1 MKVFYNPSYDGFVY
15 YDFSRT
21 TIAFDTIVCNTKSLV
36 ELIELHAGLHIPVAS
51 DLERTL
57 DYYAAIKDYTRTNPG
72 HLFAKS
78 FERDGINTAKECLKW
93 RDAMLL
99 ASWLPGKNDASDRMK
114 TLTAIEKNFNSPS
127 FGEKLLQV
135 TKAVKNGCNLP
146 EDLEIITPFDFHCFQ
161 PAEVELLKAIGE
173 DHVHVN
179 SDLPKN
185 KNFLRKMAE
194 VLKDNKSDKLTLEEN
209 DGSVEI
215 LEFENTNDSLQYLT
229 QLPVDEYSVWI
240 NRDNRAFDSWLNYLN
255 KPTCGS
261 SDKGVSQISELP
273 MIGLGLFSR
282 PLNLTS
288 LISWLSV
295 PLSPLSFKFRDDLV
309 NTIVKEG
316 GYFND
321 ACKNILNNASDSDK
335 EKIKYFLPDIT
346 KPEEAICQNQKI
358 KKTAIAEYIAEL
370 SKWLFNKSK
379 DEKMNE
385 AQMAQLQGALS
396 TCEAMKKILGI
407 FDDEEIAFE
416 DIILCFDSLSTEIE
430 MEINVAR
437 KSCQNL
443 IKSSVNYASPAKT
456 AIWCDFYNPD
466 EGKLTYAFLSPAEK
480 EKLKAGLWQEDNER
494 EYIRLNKFLPLFY
507 TEEKLAF
514 VTVKKCGTKDA
525 VKEPLIIRLEKNMGK
540 DEDGKDLIERYIK
553 HMSLADIPG
562 VKTETLPQVNNRH
575 QNSDGTITFTRTDL
589 VHFREVESFSAVST
603 LIDYPFD
610 YVFDKIIDL
619 KKIGAAALS
628 AVYTT
633 KGTVAHAIIE
643 ELFNPKHGGRPEDIE
658 NQIAT
663 HYEEVFK
670 QKVWERGGIL
680 LQSENL
686 SEMAV
691 FKEQMNECVK
701 DLLKLIR
708 ENGLKVV
715 ACEQKHEKVDLPEF
729 SKHKI
734 TFSGSIDMVLEN
746 SDSEPVIFDFKFS
759 PSEDKYLDWIKK
771 NRSMQLALYK
781 GLVYKA
787 TGKHVK
793 AAAYVLLPEVKV
805 ITADELNGAI
815 FKINVEPSRTGNLLK
830 QMSNSYA
837 FRKNQIKP
845 ENEEQ
850 IEPGIIEDGEELVFP
865 FINGRSVPPSIDYA
879 DSTETLSLVPMDM
892 ETHPR
897 NKTWNKKENKYS
909 DYKTFKAGK

>member
-15 YDFSRT
+15 YDFSKT
-21 TIAFDTIVCNTKSLV
+21 NIAFDTVVCNTKSLV
-36 ELIELHAGLHIPVAS
+36 ELIELHAGLHIPVAP

-57 DYYAAIKDYTRTNPG
+57 DYYAAIKNYTKTNPG

-99 ASWLPGKNDASDRMK
+99 AGWLPGKNDASDRMK
-114 TLTAIEKNFNSPS
+114 TLAAIEKNFNSPS

-146 EDLEIITPFDFHCFQ
+146 ENLEIITPFDFHCFQ

-179 SDLPKN
+179 SDLPAN
-185 KNFLRKMAE
+185 RNFLRKMAE
-194 VLKDNKSDKLTLEEN
+194 TLKDNKSDKLTLEEN

-273 MIGLGLFSR
+273 MIGLGIFSR

-295 PLSPLSFKFRDDLV
+295 PLSPLSFRLRDDLV
-309 NTIVKEG
+309 NTIVDQG

-321 ACKNILNNASDSDK
+321 ACKTILNDASDSDK
-335 EKIKYFLPDIT
+335 EKIKYFLPNIT
-346 KPEEAICQNQKI
+346 KPEEAISQSQKI
-358 KKTAIAEYIAEL
+358 KKTAIVEYVAEL
-370 SKWLFNKSK
+370 YKWVFNKTK

-396 TCEAMKKILGI
+396 TCEAMKKIFGI

-416 DIILCFDSLSTEIE
+416 DLVLVFDSLSTEIE
-430 MEINVAR
+430 MEISGAR
-437 KSCQNL
+437 KGCQNL
-443 IKSSVNYASPAKT
+443 IESSANYASPAKT

-494 EYIRLNKFLPLFY
+494 EYIRLNKYLPLFY

-514 VTVKKCGTKDA
+514 VTVKKCGTEDA
-525 VKEPLIIRLEKNMGK
+525 VKEPLVIRLEKNMGK
-540 DEDGKDLIERYIK
+540 DENGKDLIERYIK
-553 HMSLADIPG
+553 HMVLADIPG
-562 VKTETLPQVNNRH
+562 VKTEPLPQVNNRH
-575 QNSDGTITFTRTDL
+575 QGADGTVRFTRADL
-589 VHFREVESFSAVST
+589 VKFGEEESFSSISN

-610 YVFDKIIDL
+610 YVFDKIIEL
-619 KKIGAAALS
+619 RKIGAAALD

-643 ELFNPKHGGRPEDIE
+643 ELFSPKHGGRLEDIE

-663 HYEEVFK
+663 RYEEVFN
-670 QKVWERGGIL
+670 QKVLERGGIL

-686 SEMAV
+686 SEKAV
-691 FKEQMNECVK
+691 FYKQMKKCVEELLEFIRKNE
-701 DLLKLIR
+701 
-708 ENGLKVV
+708 LKVV
-715 ACEQKHEKVDLPEF
+715 ACEQRYEKVALPEF
-729 SKHKI
+729 SARKI

-746 SDSEPVIFDFKFS
+746 SAGEPVIFDFKFS
-759 PSEDKYLDWIKK
+759 PKEDKFLDWIKK
-771 NRSMQLALYK
+771 NRSMQLSLYK
-781 GLVYKA
+781 GLVNTAYRSK
-787 TGKHVK
+787 GKTVK
-793 AAAYVLLPEVKV
+793 AAAYVLLPDVKV
-805 ITADELNGAI
+805 ITADDLIDAFEIDVDPDRA
-815 FKINVEPSRTGNLLK
+815 GNLLIE
-830 QMSNSYA
+830 MSNSYN
-837 FRKNQIKP
+837 FRK
-845 ENEEQ
+845 EEQ
-850 IEPGIIEDGEELVFP
+850 IKKGIIEDGEGMIFSY
-865 FINGRSVPPSIDYA
+865 NGQLENSSVDYVA
-879 DSTETLSLVPMDM
+879 KMEDQELVPMDL
-892 ETHPR
+892 EIHSR
-897 NKTWNKKENKYS
+897 IRTWNKKENKYS

>member
-1 MKVFYNPSYDGFVY
+1 MKVFYNPLYDGFVY
-15 YDFSRT
+15 YDFSKT
-21 TIAFDTIVCNTKSLV
+21 NIAFDTIVCNTKSLV
-36 ELIELHAGLHIPVAS
+36 ELLELHAGLHIPVTP

-57 DYYAAIKDYTRTNPG
+57 DYYAAIKDYTKTNPG

-99 ASWLPGKNDASDRMK
+99 AGWLPGKNDASERMK
-114 TLTAIEKNFNSPS
+114 TLAAIEKNFNSPS

-146 EDLEIITPFDFHCFQ
+146 ENLEIITPFDFHCFQ

-173 DHVHVN
+173 ERVHVN

-185 KNFLRKMAE
+185 KNFLRKMSE

-229 QLPVDEYSVWI
+229 QFPSDQYSVWI

-261 SDKGVSQISELP
+261 SDKDISQISELP
-273 MIGLGLFSR
+273 LIGLVIFSR

-295 PLSPLSFKFRDDLV
+295 PLSPLSSKFRDDLV
-309 NTIVKEG
+309 NTIVDQG

-321 ACKNILNNASDSDK
+321 ACKTILNNAQDSDK
-335 EKIKYFLPDIT
+335 EKIEYFLPDIT
-346 KPEEAICQNQKI
+346 KPEEAISQNKKI
-358 KKTAIAEYIAEL
+358 KKSAIAKYIAEL

-379 DEKMNE
+379 DDELNE
-385 AQMAQLQGALS
+385 AEMAQLQSAMS
-396 TCEAMKKILGI
+396 TCDAMKKILGI
-407 FDDEEIAFE
+407 FDVEEIAFE
-416 DIILCFDSLSTEIE
+416 DLILVFDSLSTGIE
-430 MEINVAR
+430 MEINGAN
-437 KSCQNL
+437 KGCQNL
-443 IKSSVNYASPAKT
+443 IKSGSNYASPAKST
-456 AIWCDFYNPD
+456 IWCDFYNPA
-466 EGKLTYAFLSPAEK
+466 ENQLTYSFLMPAEK
-480 EKLKAGLWQEDNER
+480 ESLKAGLWQEDNER
-494 EYIRLNKFLPLFY
+494 EYIRLNKYLPLFY
-507 TEEKLAF
+507 TEEKLTF
-514 VTVKKCGTKDA
+514 VTVKKCGTTDV

-575 QNSDGTITFTRTDL
+575 QGADGTVRFTRTDL
-589 VHFREVESFSAVST
+589 VKFREIESFSAISN

-610 YVFDKIIDL
+610 YVFDKIINL
-619 KKIGAAALS
+619 KKMGAAALS

-643 ELFNPKHGGRPEDIE
+643 ELFNPKYGGRAENIE
-658 NQIAT
+658 NQIVT
-663 HYEEVFK
+663 RYEEVFK
-670 QKVWERGGIL
+670 QKVLESGGIL

-686 SEMAV
+686 SETAI
-691 FKEQMNECVK
+691 FNKQMNECVK
-701 DLLKLIR
+701 NLLKLIR

-734 TFSGSIDMVLEN
+734 TFSGSIDMVLE
-746 SDSEPVIFDFKFS
+746 DSTGQPVIFDFKFS
-759 PSEDKYLDWIKK
+759 PSEEKYLDWIKK
-771 NRSMQLALYK
+771 NRSMQMALYK

-787 TGKHVK
+787 TGKHAK

-815 FKINVEPSRTGNLLK
+815 FKINVDPNRVGNLLK
-830 QMSNSYA
+830 EMSKSYE
-837 FRKNQIKP
+837 FRKNQI
-845 ENEEQ
+845 EL
-850 IEPGIIEDGEELVFP
+850 GIIEDGEGMIFSY
-865 FINGRSVPPSIDYA
+865 NGQLENSPVDYVA
-879 DSTETLSLVPMDM
+879 KMEDQELVPMDL
-892 ETHPR
+892 EIHSR
-897 NKTWNKKENKYS
+897 KKTWNKKENKYS
-909 DYKTFKAGK
+909 DYNTFKAGK